1 MGDKTDVST
10 DETVVP
16 GTSNVPLL
24 ITSEIEELTEE
35 MLSSNTISLHQKN
48 STGKILQIRQESLED
63 QPTTSQEETGSCD
76 DVREENNSDNGSDM
90 TKSSSFCSAVDEIGT
105 INNFSEDAEDFMHD
119 PEFLNKNLHVFVLST
134 AGKPIYTLHGNED
147 KLATLYGVM
156 QAIVSVVQSNDDDNL
171 MAINAEGVRF
181 VFLTKSP
188 IILVAVSR
196 TKKSVSQLQML
207 LNDVS
212 EMIVSTLT
220 LSTLTKVFENRKNFD
235 LRRLLAGSER
245 LIHHLLLQKG
255 ISNNSFIFMTHS
267 IRILPL
273 QSGVRDNIV
282 SAIQNK
288 CSKIK
293 NLVFAIMIA
302 KNKLIS
308 LVRMKKYVIHPADL
322 RIIFN
327 LIDSTEN
334 FKYSESWT
342 PICLPKFDPNG
353 FMHAHI
359 SYLADDCE
367 ACLLLMSVER
377 DHSVF
382 SELSEAKRKITEKLR
397 RSNCLEAI
405 NESINNKGVNLRA
418 IGLPEIRHFLY
429 RCKSSA
435 QLVCSE
441 ITAPYNTPETFE
453 RLENTYFE
461 LHHRIH
467 NPGRP
472 LKLIYEARETEILL
486 VWVSLS
492 SIRFEINQ
500 HLINFKLFQVTQ
512 GYELFATFEP
522 LIDKV
527 TVINLVNKLLKWI
540 KKEEDQL
547 FIMNAPSF

>member
-1 MGDKTDVST
+1 MGDKNESC
-10 DETVVP
+10 EAVVP
-16 GTSNVPLL
+16 GTSDVPLL
-24 ITSEIEELTEE
+24 ITNEIEELTEE
-35 MLSSNTISLHQKN
+35 ILSPNKINLHSKKT
-48 STGKILQIRQESLED
+48 TGKILQIRQESLEE
-63 QPTTSQEETGSCD
+63 TTTPQEESGSGD
-76 DVREENNSDNGSDM
+76 DARDENNSDNGSDM
-90 TKSSSFCSAVDEIGT
+90 TKSSSFCSAVDEIGA
-105 INNFSEDAEDFMHD
+105 ISNNCVDDVTDDFMHD
-119 PEFLNKNLHVFVLST
+119 PEFLNKQLHVFILSA

-156 QAIVSVVQSNDDDNL
+156 QAIVSVVQSNDEDNL
-171 MAINAEGVRF
+171 KAIHAGGVRF
-181 VFLTKSP
+181 IFLVKSP

-196 TKKSVSQLQML
+196 TKKSVPQIQML
-207 LNDVS
+207 LHDVFNQ
-212 EMIVSTLT
+212 IVSTLT
-220 LSTLTKVFENRKNFD
+220 LSTLTKVYENRKNFD
-235 LRRLLAGSER
+235 LRRLLSGSER
-245 LIHHLLLQKG
+245 LIHHLLLTDVKTKG
-255 ISNNSFIFMTHS
+255 ISNNSFIFLTHS

-273 QSGVRDNIV
+273 QSGMRDNIV
-282 SAIQNK
+282 SAIQNN

-302 KNKLIS
+302 KSKLIA

-353 FMHAHI
+353 FMHAHV

-382 SELSEAKRKITEKLR
+382 SELSEAKRKITDKLR

-405 NESINNKGVNLRA
+405 NESINNKGINLKA

-467 NPGRP
+467 NSGRP
-472 LKLIYEARETEILL
+472 LKLIYEAREREILL
-486 VWVSLS
+486 VWVNIS
-492 SIRFEINQ
+492 F
-500 HLINFKLFQVTQ
+500 
-512 GYELFATFEP
+512 Y
-522 LIDKV
+522 
-527 TVINLVNKLLKWI
+527 LK
-540 KKEEDQL
+540 K
-547 FIMNAPSF
+547 N

>member
-1 MGDKTDVST
+1 MGDKNESNTDDV
-10 DETVVP
+10 VVP
-16 GTSNVPLL
+16 GTSNAPLL
-24 ITSEIEELTEE
+24 ITNEIEELTEE
-35 MLSSNTISLHQKN
+35 ILSSNKTNLHQK
-48 STGKILQIRQESLED
+48 SLTGKILQIKQESLEEKTIGPD
-63 QPTTSQEETGSCD
+63 EQGSGD
-76 DVREENNSDNGSDM
+76 DIVGGNNSDNGSEM
-90 TKSSSFCSAVDEIGT
+90 TKSSSFCSAVDEVGA
-105 INNFSEDAEDFMHD
+105 INNFPDDADDFMHD
-119 PEFLNKNLHVFVLST
+119 PEFLSKQLHVFIISS

-147 KLATLYGVM
+147 KLATLFGVM

-171 MAINAEGVRF
+171 KAIHAAGVRF
-181 VFLTKSP
+181 VFLVKNP

-196 TKKSVSQLQML
+196 TKKSVPQLQML
-207 LNDVS
+207 LHDVFNQ
-212 EMIVSTLT
+212 IVSTLT
-220 LSTLTKVFENRKNFD
+220 LSHLTKVYDKWKNFD
-235 LRRLLAGSER
+235 LRRLLSGSER
-245 LIHHLLLQKG
+245 LIHHLLLTDVKTKG
-255 ISNNSFIFMTHS
+255 ISNNSFIFLTHS

-273 QSGVRDNIV
+273 QSGVRDSIV
-282 SAIQNK
+282 SAIQNN

-302 KNKLIS
+302 KSKLIA

-353 FMHAHI
+353 YMHAHV

-367 ACLLLMSVER
+367 ACLLLMSVEQ

-382 SELSEAKRKITEKLR
+382 SELSESKRKITEKLR

-405 NESINNKGVNLRA
+405 NESINNKGINLKA
-418 IGLPEIRHFLY
+418 IGIPEIRHFLY

-441 ITAPYNTPETFE
+441 ITAPYNTAENFE

-467 NPGRP
+467 NSGRP
-472 LKLIYEARETEILL
+472 LKLIYEAREKEILL
-486 VWVSLS
+486 VW
-492 SIRFEINQ
+492 
-500 HLINFKLFQVTQ
+500 VTQ

-522 LIDKV
+522 LIDKI

-540 KKEEDQL
+540 KKEEDYL

>member
-1 MGDKTDVST
+1 MGDKNEANT
-10 DETVVP
+10 DEAVVP

-24 ITSEIEELTEE
+24 ITNEIEELTEE
-35 MLSSNTISLHQKN
+35 ILSPNKINLHQKN
-48 STGKILQIRQESLED
+48 STGKILQIRQESLEEK
-63 QPTTSQEETGSCD
+63 PTTQEESGSGD
-76 DVREENNSDNGSDM
+76 DVRDGNNSDNGSDM
-90 TKSSSFCSAVDEIGT
+90 TKSSSFCSAVDEMGT
-105 INNFSEDAEDFMHD
+105 INNFSDDVSEDFMHD
-119 PEFLNKNLHVFVLST
+119 PEFLSKQLHVFILSA

-171 MAINAEGVRF
+171 KAIHAGGARF
-181 VFLTKSP
+181 VFLVKAP
-188 IILVAVSR
+188 VILVAVSR
-196 TKKSVSQLQML
+196 TKKSVPQIQML
-207 LNDVS
+207 LHDVFNQ
-212 EMIVSTLT
+212 IVSTLT
-220 LSTLTKVFENRKNFD
+220 LSTLTKVYENRKNFD
-235 LRRLLAGSER
+235 LRRLLSGSER
-245 LIHHLLLQKG
+245 LIHHLLLTDVKTKG
-255 ISNNSFIFMTHS
+255 ISNNSFIFLTHS

-273 QSGVRDNIV
+273 QSGIRDNIV
-282 SAIQNK
+282 SAIQNN

-302 KNKLIS
+302 KSKLIA

-353 FMHAHI
+353 FMHAHV

-382 SELSEAKRKITEKLR
+382 SELSEAKRKITDKLR

-405 NESINNKGVNLRA
+405 NESINNKGINLKA

-467 NPGRP
+467 NSGRP
-472 LKLIYEARETEILL
+472 LKLIYEAREREILL

-492 SIRFEINQ
+492 
-500 HLINFKLFQVTQ
+500 LVMVTK
-512 GYELFATFEP
+512 Y
-522 LIDKV
+522 D
-527 TVINLVNKLLKWI
+527 
-540 KKEEDQL
+540 
-547 FIMNAPSF
+547 